1 MERNNWFKQAINRCK
16 AQTPKVFRKVQYIA
30 GALSAVIIAINA
42 EYTNMGFDI
51 PEWITSAMP
60 YAIGFSTGLVALS
73 QFTQS
78 YGSDGKPVYKHE
90 DYEMEGSY

>member
-1 MERNNWFKQAINRCK
+1 MKFTWIKQAIDRCK

-30 GALSAVIIAINA
+30 GAISAVMVAVNTESMEYAID
-42 EYTNMGFDI
+42 MPD
-51 PEWITSAMP
+51 WWSASIP

-78 YGSDGKPVYKHE
+78 YDSDGNPIYK
-90 DYEMEGSY
+90 DQQV